1 MTVFDS
7 VRVGDSSSAESL
19 SGRGHLRVVEDDFR
33 LRVLLVDDDEFARSV
48 LGDALSA
55 SAEVVTVSSVAQA
68 LQEIDSFDPHAV
80 VTDLDLGSGPDG
92 AELLIALAERR
103 PWIGRIVLSAHAS
116 HILAVGRGTPIPAG
130 SVYLVKSD
138 LRSVAEVYDAILMAI
153 DSSRE
158 IERPAVVSD
167 GRIAVTEKQAA
178 VLRLISVGMS
188 TSAIANELNV
198 TEHAA
203 ELAIEKAFEALG
215 VNADESVNPCIA
227 AAMLMRSGRV
237 YVK

>member
-1 MTVFDS
+1 
-7 VRVGDSSSAESL
+7 
-19 SGRGHLRVVEDDFR
+19 
-33 LRVLLVDDDEFARSV
+33 
-48 LGDALSA
+48 
-55 SAEVVTVSSVAQA
+55 
-68 LQEIDSFDPHAV
+68 
-80 VTDLDLGSGPDG
+80 
-92 AELLIALAERR
+92 
-103 PWIGRIVLSAHAS
+103 
-116 HILAVGRGTPIPAG
+116 VGRGTPIPAG

-178 VLRLISVGMS
+178 VLRLISLGMS

-198 TEHAA
+198 TENAA

-215 VNADESVNPCIA
+215 VNADESVNPWIA